1 MKTTG
6 IVKGIISNLVTVEVN
21 GPVAQNEIC
30 YIFLGETKLMAEVIK
45 VNGKNASIQVYEST
59 RGVKEGCKVE
69 FEGHMFYVP
78 RDYDKWLTAFYGD
91 YMTLPPEEKRRVHY
105 NDTYQI
111 ED

>member
-1 MKTTG
+1 MTYPYETSEYVIRMRNTPNGFTG
-6 IVKGIISNLVTVEVN
+6 ALKKDVYDEPVKLD
-21 GPVAQNEIC
+21 
-30 YIFLGETKLMAEVIK
+30 
-45 VNGKNASIQVYEST
+45 
-59 RGVKEGCKVE
+59 